1 MSNFSNLMNEV
12 EAMQKAWGYSVLDA
26 IIYIRNNETQ
36 YPSEVRRELKEFM
49 FQGAKMFAP
58 KKETV

>member
-1 MSNFSNLMNEV
+1 MNNFSNLMNEV
-12 EAMQKAWGYSVLDA
+12 EAIREAWGYDVLDA

-58 KKETV
+58 KNG

>member
-1 MSNFSNLMNEV
+1 MNNFSNLMNEV
-12 EAMQKAWGYSVLDA
+12 EAIREAWGYGVLEA
-26 IIYIRNNETQ
+26 IIYIRNNETE

-58 KKETV
+58 KNG

>member
-1 MSNFSNLMNEV
+1 MNEFSNLMNEV
-12 EAMQKAWGYSVLDA
+12 EAVRKAWGYSVLDA
-26 IIYIRNNETQ
+26 IIYIRNNEKQ
-36 YPSEVRRELKEFM
+36 FPSEVRRELKEFM

>member
-12 EAMQKAWGYSVLDA
+12 EAVREAWGYSILDA

-49 FQGAKMFAP
+49 FQGYKMFAP

>member
-12 EAMQKAWGYSVLDA
+12 EAVRKAWGYSVLDA

-49 FQGAKMFAP
+49 YQGAKMFAP
-58 KKETV
+58 KKENV

>member
-1 MSNFSNLMNEV
+1 MNEFSNLMNEV
-12 EAMQKAWGYSVLDA
+12 EAVREAWGYSVLDA

-58 KKETV
+58 KNG

>member
-1 MSNFSNLMNEV
+1 MNNFSNLMNEV
-12 EAMQKAWGYSVLDA
+12 EAVREAWGYSVLDA

-58 KKETV
+58 KNG

>member
-1 MSNFSNLMNEV
+1 MNNFSNLMNEV
-12 EAMQKAWGYSVLDA
+12 EAMREAWGYGVLEA
-26 IIYIRNNETQ
+26 IIYIRNNESQ

-58 KKETV
+58 KNG

>member
-12 EAMQKAWGYSVLDA
+12 EAVREAWGYSVLDA

-58 KKETV
+58 KNG

>member
-1 MSNFSNLMNEV
+1 MNEV
-12 EAMQKAWGYSVLDA
+12 EAVREAWGYSVLDA

-49 FQGAKMFAP
+49 FQGYKMFAP

>member
-12 EAMQKAWGYSVLDA
+12 EAIRESWGYGILEA
-26 IIYIRNNETQ
+26 IIYIRNNESQ
-36 YPSEVRRELKEFM
+36 YPSEIRRELKEFM

-58 KKETV
+58 KNG

>member
-1 MSNFSNLMNEV
+1 MNNFSNLMNEV
-12 EAMQKAWGYSVLDA
+12 EAIREAWGYGVLEA

-49 FQGAKMFAP
+49 FQGARMFAP
-58 KKETV
+58 KNG

>member
-1 MSNFSNLMNEV
+1 MNNFSNLMNEV
-12 EAMQKAWGYSVLDA
+12 EAMREAWGYSVLDA

>member
-1 MSNFSNLMNEV
+1 MNDFSNLMNEV
-12 EAMQKAWGYSVLDA
+12 EAIRDAWGYGVLEA

-49 FQGAKMFAP
+49 FQGARMFAP
-58 KKETV
+58 KNG